1 MTFDSTIGSSVSN
14 LLDTY
19 SNAFGSTYLSYDGDY
34 YSYPNGYRGR
44 GNLTGAVIQYYNN
57 GQMISEE
64 TIDFDEKNKEELEKV
79 RKDLLAAQEEH
90 AKKACLRLT
99 NCFASEDG
107 KIYTYDTGEDMTDKV
122 LAELRGDSKRLVYAG
137 SDVIDALSSID
148 PVCFEGWELVVVD
161 AEVKE
166 SLTDLPK
173 SIDGFTDETV
183 EEYTERIRERG
194 RVKRTIEKQ
203 AVRDAEIDKGLQ
215 MTQRRWDLG
224 R

>member
-1 MTFDSTIGSSVSN
+1 MTFNSSTSGSISN
-14 LLDTY
+14 LLNTY
-19 SNAFGSTYLSYDGDY
+19 NAFGSTYLSSDGDY

-57 GQMISEE
+57 GQVISEE
-64 TIDFDEKNKEELEKV
+64 TIDFDEKNNEELEKV

-122 LAELRGDSKRLVYAG
+122 LAELRGDNKRLVYAW

-166 SLTDLPK
+166 NITDLPK

-183 EEYTERIRERG
+183 EEYAERIREKG